1 MAQLKRYNLL
11 ELPWTDVAAWIQAG
25 NDVVMIPIG
34 SCEKHGHHVPL
45 GVDSYTT
52 MGSVERAA
60 VKASVVYSPL
70 MPFGHSPHHMGEAGW
85 GTGSISLPAEV
96 YRQVLYAL
104 GRSLIFA
111 GFNKLVYVTHHGT
124 NMGPQ
129 GDVLRTLRAETG
141 CFCAYYKTPT
151 ERDCAVVAD
160 LLQGPPEETP
170 GWHAGELETST
181 CMAYL
186 KEKGLYDGAVVMERA
201 KADRA
206 HAPKWM
212 GPAFSKKDGT
222 NTVIF
227 RGSENIFVPMQ
238 HHEYSDTATIGNPLR
253 SSVEQGFAIFER
265 ISDHLAAFLEE
276 VKKFDF
282 QVPAEKRDWPG
293 RFWRG

>member
-1 MAQLKRYNLL
+1 
-11 ELPWTDVAAWIQAG
+11 
-25 NDVVMIPIG
+25 VMIPVG
-34 SCEKHGHHVPL
+34 SCEKHGSHVPL

-60 VKASVVYSPL
+60 AKAKVLYAPL
-70 MPFGHSPHHMGEAGW
+70 LPFGLSPHHMGEPGW
-85 GTGSISLPAEV
+85 GTGSISLPAEI
-96 YRQVLYAL
+96 YRDVLYAI

-111 GFNKLVYVTHHGT
+111 GFNKLVYVSHHGT
-124 NMGPQ
+124 NMGAQ
-129 GDVLRTLRAETG
+129 GEVLRTLRAETG

-160 LLQGPPEETP
+160 LMTGPPEETP

-186 KEKGLYDGAVVMERA
+186 KENGKYEGSIFMDRA

-222 NTVIF
+222 NTVMF
-227 RGSENIFVPMQ
+227 QGSENIFVPML

-253 SSVEQGFAIFER
+253 SSVEQGNAVFER
-265 ISDHLAAFLEE
+265 ISNHLAAFLEE
-276 VKKFDF
+276 VKKFNF
-282 QVPAEKRDWPG
+282 KVPAEKRDWPG